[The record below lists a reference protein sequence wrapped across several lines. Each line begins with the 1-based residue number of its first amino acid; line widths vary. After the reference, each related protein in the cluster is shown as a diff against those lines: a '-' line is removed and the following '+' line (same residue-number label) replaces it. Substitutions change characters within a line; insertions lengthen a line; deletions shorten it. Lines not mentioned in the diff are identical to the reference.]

1 LIFTNTGES
10 NRTPGF
16 YESETGQLRFKID
29 TPQMDAIRFVT
40 RDQHDPDRYVYAIA
54 GADTRHTY
62 RSPPKRNQGFLLLK
76 IDCAKGRVLWWK
88 KCYEGTNPGNPLRPA
103 DPLQVDLNGDR
114 VTDLIVGNSKNGRL
128 TVEAID
134 GRDGQTLW
142 ELPLHLDIKDWPWR
156 EPWPM
161 MTLIQSGSQS
171 HLLLIDGVDAD
182 EEGFELKSI
191 QLRDGKEL
199 DAIRRLA
206 GRFSLSH
213 AVQSRQLSL
222 NVISPEKRDGL
233 VALATEYPYDNS
245 LISTPG
251 QQRTGKPF
259 GLKWLQVDE
268 YTGVMKELDVVDA
281 SETLFTADVNDDPSL
296 ERIEFVHPNQIRVH
310 SGEADKIISEFEIPA
325 NSGIHRVEQLADQS
339 YFVATVDNKEHLW
352 FELPSGR
359 VALEFGQGLKS
370 TRNGET
376 SYPRLL
382 AHSTGTL
389 LVGSTPESVLCAQVD
404 LGEPSTNSTLPSS
417 FPVAMISADVDPR
430 YRRAIVVH
438 GLYDRKSLAD
448 VIRLALLTL
457 GAILIPVGYVYRLT
471 RRRQWSLQSMLMA
484 PAICML
490 ALVCW
495 RALWSSQAGY
505 LVPDIIAGVMAA
517 LSVWA
522 MFTLMRHQSWKLLG
536 VSIALSMLLAT
547 LLMFGA
553 QATFPLRSPG
563 MIGYWTLSA
572 WFTSVCAAAAQ
583 IVMPMAVGVAWG
595 QARIKKAGSAP

>member
-1 LIFTNTGES
+1 
-10 NRTPGF
+10 
-16 YESETGQLRFKID
+16 
-29 TPQMDAIRFVT
+29 
-40 RDQHDPDRYVYAIA
+40 
-54 GADTRHTY
+54 
-62 RSPPKRNQGFLLLK
+62 
-76 IDCAKGRVLWWK
+76 
-88 KCYEGTNPGNPLRPA
+88 
-103 DPLQVDLNGDR
+103 
-114 VTDLIVGNSKNGRL
+114 
-128 TVEAID
+128 
-134 GRDGQTLW
+134 
-142 ELPLHLDIKDWPWR
+142 
-156 EPWPM
+156 
-161 MTLIQSGSQS
+161 
-171 HLLLIDGVDAD
+171 
-182 EEGFELKSI
+182 
-191 QLRDGKEL
+191 
-199 DAIRRLA
+199 
-206 GRFSLSH
+206 
-213 AVQSRQLSL
+213 
-222 NVISPEKRDGL
+222 
-233 VALATEYPYDNS
+233 
-245 LISTPG
+245 
-251 QQRTGKPF
+251 
-259 GLKWLQVDE
+259 
-268 YTGVMKELDVVDA
+268 
-281 SETLFTADVNDDPSL
+281 
-296 ERIEFVHPNQIRVH
+296 
-310 SGEADKIISEFEIPA
+310 
-325 NSGIHRVEQLADQS
+325 
-339 YFVATVDNKEHLW
+339 
-352 FELPSGR
+352 
-359 VALEFGQGLKS
+359 
-370 TRNGET
+370 
-376 SYPRLL
+376 
-382 AHSTGTL
+382 
-389 LVGSTPESVLCAQVD
+389 VLCAQVD